1 MPITRLRHADAPY
14 TMLPVDTVQ
23 EVTDVV
29 ALGMWAYLQSQP
41 EDWIVRQGQIC
52 AHFHIGRDKCRNAV
66 KALKDVGLW
75 TEEVEQG
82 EGGKIIGR
90 IATIHYKPVP
100 LKTRRTVTTLL
111 KNRRTE
117 KPSAGKPP
125 PTKEELIQK
134 KKKNK
139 IDRPDFISNT
149 VWTRWLSYRS
159 ERGWPMTKTSTRM
172 LVVKLE
178 SARAAGATP
187 AELEAEI
194 DTAIERGWRTV
205 YPAALQ
211 KQPQRKKDWI

>member
-90 IATIHYKPVP
+90 IATIHYEPVP

-125 PTKEELIQK
+125 PTKEEVIQK

-139 IDRPDFISNT
+139 IDRPDFISKK
-149 VWTRWLSYRS
+149 VWDAWLAFRK
-159 ERGWPMTKTSTRM
+159 ERGWPMTLTSARL
-172 LVVKLE
+172 LVEKLE
-178 SARAAGATP
+178 RARAAGATP
-187 AELEAEI
+187 TELEDEI
-194 DTAIERGWRTV
+194 NNAIERGWRTI
-205 YPAALQ
+205 YPQAL
-211 KQPQRKKDWI
+211 KVKPARIKDWI